1 MSSSFPNGISSMKL
15 TVSTS
20 GIVQP
25 YEQEISSAS
34 LGNNVI
40 QINEVIKSAFN
51 NSPPGTIF
59 NPSISV
65 TYDDPAFPSVIQV
78 VTPTVIPNYVPR
90 IPPPPPP
97 ISLLANGFTI
107 KYTGNQADVTSLTPL
122 FIQANLRGTGSEW
135 FAVVDNSAK
144 PYITSY
150 AENGLTGI
158 NYFKAPG
165 QSDPISFNNI
175 VTTHMTDMSLLF
187 YAKSSFNSDIK
198 SWDTSNVTNMNDMF
212 AFHGAAN
219 NRIGFNK
226 NINYWNVSNVTNMAG
241 MFRYNSVFNNP
252 LNLWNVSNVTNMN
265 GMFKDAYSF
274 NQPLNSWNT
283 SNVTDMDLMFN
294 NAMAFNQNISSWQ
307 VYNLVSKP
315 TKPFGFDTGAM
326 DPSYL
331 PNWAMSAP

>member
-1 MSSSFPNGISSMKL
+1 MSSSLPNGISSLKL
-15 TVSTS
+15 KVLT
-20 GIVQP
+20 
-25 YEQEISSAS
+25 YEQVIASAS
-34 LGNNVI
+34 LGGNSI
-40 QINEVIKSAFN
+40 QITEQNILTALQSGDTI
-51 NSPPGTIF
+51 NS
-59 NPSISV
+59 SMAV
-65 TYDDPAFPSVIQV
+65 TYNNADFSSGTGTGNVDVAG
-78 VTPTVIPNYVPR
+78 TPYV
-90 IPPPPPP
+90 PPPPPP

-107 KYTGNQADVTSLTPL
+107 KYTGNQTDVTSVTPL
-122 FIQANLRGTGSEW
+122 FIQANPRGTGSEW
-135 FAVVDNSAK
+135 FAVVDNSNSSK
-144 PYITSY
+144 SEITAYADNNGTSSSY
-150 AENGLTGI
+150 FTTTS
-158 NYFKAPG
+158 G
-165 QSDPISFNNI
+165 QLVPFNNI
-175 VTTHMTDMSLLF
+175 VTTLMTDMSVLF
-187 YAKSSFNSDIK
+187 YAKSSFNSDIE

-212 AFHGAAN
+212 AFHGASN

-283 SNVTDMDLMFN
+283 SKVTDMALMFN
-294 NAMAFNQNISSWQ
+294 SAMAFNQNISSWQ

-326 DPSYL
+326 VPSYL